1 MANMDLVT
9 SHRGVAHITTQNVI
23 DLLAGLS
30 GDISGVKI
38 FPNLYN
44 GLAHEITTSTRVQLK
59 PGAGLAGGYFFILN
73 SLYNWDLDPGAVG
86 YSRNDVLF
94 LVIYENFGSLV
105 QSCDLVY
112 APGPP
117 YPNGSQGGEV
127 EEIGDP
133 NILACFK
140 LLRAVITDGAIVSVT
155 SLTDE
160 YLSNEMLDNK
170 IATPY
175 DALQTAGMFDI
186 LCYKNF
192 PTNIATETVYK
203 GDFFSYAP
211 AETPKKTR
219 FAQAKEDIYEGDEIQ
234 FGTNAEVFTI
244 GNLFRY
250 TNFHYPFLTTTISAA
265 DVLYDDEDNLYQHM
279 DDSYL
284 VTEDSYG
291 GINPLTKIVHR
302 YVRYD
307 GSNPVIY
314 KDIYSYK
321 YRAGDDYY
329 FEADGNIGFVV
340 GTMSTQLVQKIR
352 RLILTDPGTGILTGK
367 SSVEITI
374 KHGAE
379 QGDGYSTSRI
389 KVQAGDTI
397 TTYYVYPG
405 SGID

>member
-86 YSRNDVLF
+86 YSRNDILF

-127 EEIGDP
+127 EEIGGPD
-133 NILACFK
+133 ILACFK
-140 LLRAVITDGAIVSVT
+140 LLRAVMTDGAIVSVT
-155 SLTDE
+155 SLADE
-160 YLSNEMLDNK
+160 YLSNENLNNK
-170 IATPY
+170 IVTPY
-175 DALQTAGMFDI
+175 DALENAGMFNV
-186 LCYKNF
+186 LTYKNF
-192 PTNIATETVYK
+192 PTNIAEEAVSENE
-203 GDFFSYAP
+203 FFTYAP
-211 AETPKKTR
+211 AGSPKQTR
-219 FAQAKEDIYEGDEIQ
+219 LAQAITEILPDEEIQ
-234 FGTNAEVFTI
+234 NGTNAQIFSI
-244 GNLFRY
+244 GQLLNWL
-250 TNFHYPFLTTTISAA
+250 NFHTPYSTRRIRVG
-265 DVLYDDEDNLYQHM
+265 DVIYDNKLYQFIDTSLRIM
-279 DDSYL
+279 P
-284 VTEDSYG
+284 EDQYG
-291 GINPLTKIVHR
+291 GINPQTKIVHR
-302 YVRYD
+302 YTRIINTDY
-307 GSNPVIY
+307 VIH

-321 YRAGDDYY
+321 YHEEDDYY
-329 FEADGNIGFVV
+329 FIADGQVAEYLTSGNFTQTIKVLVLTKSNGLLV
-340 GTMSTQLVQKIR
+340 GKESIAFAVWNGSTQGYTK
-352 RLILTDPGTGILTGK
+352 TDIT
-367 SSVEITI
+367 VE
-374 KHGAE
+374 
-379 QGDGYSTSRI
+379 
-389 KVQAGDTI
+389 AGDHI

>member
-1 MANMDLVT
+1 MAYMDLVT

-23 DLLAGLS
+23 DLIGGLS

-38 FPNLYN
+38 FPDLYN
-44 GLAHEITTSTRVQLK
+44 GFTHEITTSTRVQLQ

-127 EEIGDP
+127 EEIGGA

-140 LLRAVITDGAIVSVT
+140 LLRAVMTDGAIVSVT
-155 SLTDE
+155 SLADE
-160 YLSNEMLDNK
+160 YLSNEKLNNK

-175 DALQTAGMFDI
+175 DALENAGMFNI

-192 PTNIATETVYK
+192 KTNIAEEAVLQNE
-203 GDFFSYAP
+203 FFTYAP
-211 AETPKKTR
+211 AGSPKQTR
-219 FAQAKEDIYEGDEIQ
+219 LAQAITEILPDEEIQ
-234 FGTNAEVFTI
+234 NGTNAQIFSI
-244 GNLFRY
+244 GQLLNWL
-250 TNFHYPFLTTTISAA
+250 NFHTPYSTRQIRVG
-265 DVLYDDEDNLYQHM
+265 DVVYDNKLYQFI
-279 DDSYL
+279 DSSL
-284 VTEDSYG
+284 RIMPGDQYG
-291 GINPLTKIVHR
+291 GINPQTKIVHR

-307 GSNPVIY
+307 GANPILR

-321 YRAGDDYY
+321 HREEDDYY
-329 FEADGNIGFVV
+329 FIADGHIDASNGSFIQITKLIVLTKSGNYLIGKQSIEFLVSH
-340 GTMSTQLVQKIR
+340 GSTQSYDESDI
-352 RLILTDPGTGILTGK
+352 T
-367 SSVEITI
+367 VE
-374 KHGAE
+374 
-379 QGDGYSTSRI
+379 
-389 KVQAGDTI
+389 AGDTI
-397 TTYYVYPG
+397 TTYYIYPG

>member
-9 SHRGVAHITTQNVI
+9 SHRGAAHITTQNVI
-23 DLLAGLS
+23 DLIGGLS

-44 GLAHEITTSTRVQLK
+44 GLAHEIATSTRVSLK

-112 APGPP
+112 APGSP

-127 EEIGDP
+127 EEIGGPD
-133 NILACFK
+133 ILACFK
-140 LLRAVITDGAIVSVT
+140 LLRAVMTDGAIRSVT
-155 SLTDE
+155 SLADE
-160 YLSNEMLDNK
+160 YLSNEKLDSK

-211 AETPKKTR
+211 AETPKKTH

-234 FGTNAEVFTI
+234 NGTNALIYTI

-250 TNFHYPFLTTTISAA
+250 TNFHYPFLTTTLTAA
-265 DVLYDDEDNLYQHM
+265 DVLHNDQLYQHM
-279 DDSYL
+279 SDSYL
-284 VTEDSYG
+284 GEEDRYG

-307 GSNPVIY
+307 GANPVIY

-321 YRAGDDYY
+321 YREGDDYY
-329 FEADGNIGFVV
+329 FIADGQVAEYLTSGNFTQTIKVLVLTKSNGLLV
-340 GTMSTQLVQKIR
+340 GKESIAFAVWNGSTQGYTK
-352 RLILTDPGTGILTGK
+352 TN
-367 SSVEITI
+367 IT
-374 KHGAE
+374 
-379 QGDGYSTSRI
+379 
-389 KVQAGDTI
+389 VQAGDTI

>member
-23 DLLAGLS
+23 DLIGGLS

-38 FPNLYN
+38 FPDLYN
-44 GLAHEITTSTRVQLK
+44 GFTHEITTSTRVQLQ

-127 EEIGDP
+127 EEIGGS

-140 LLRAVITDGAIVSVT
+140 LLRAVMTDGAIVSVT
-155 SLTDE
+155 SLADE
-160 YLSNEMLDNK
+160 YLSNEKLNNK

-175 DALQTAGMFDI
+175 DALENAGMFNI

-192 PTNIATETVYK
+192 TTNIAEEAVLQNE
-203 GDFFSYAP
+203 FFTYSP
-211 AETPKKTR
+211 AGSPKQTR
-219 FAQAKEDIYEGDEIQ
+219 LAQAITEILPDEEIQ
-234 FGTNAEVFTI
+234 NGTNAQIFSI
-244 GNLFRY
+244 GQLLNWL
-250 TNFHYPFLTTTISAA
+250 NFHTPYSTRQIRVG
-265 DVLYDDEDNLYQHM
+265 DVVYDNKLYQFI
-279 DDSYL
+279 DSSL
-284 VTEDSYG
+284 RIMPGDQYG
-291 GINPLTKIVHR
+291 GITPQTKIVHR

-307 GSNPVIY
+307 GADPILR

-321 YRAGDDYY
+321 YREEDDYY
-329 FEADGNIGFVV
+329 FIADGHIAASNGSFIQITKLIVLTKSGNYLV
-340 GTMSTQLVQKIR
+340 GKQSIAFLVSHGSTQSYDESDI
-352 RLILTDPGTGILTGK
+352 T
-367 SSVEITI
+367 VE
-374 KHGAE
+374 
-379 QGDGYSTSRI
+379 
-389 KVQAGDTI
+389 AGDTI
-397 TTYYVYPG
+397 TTYYIYPG

>member
-23 DLLAGLS
+23 DLIGGLS

-44 GLAHEITTSTRVQLK
+44 GLAHEITTSTRVQVK

-73 SLYNWDLDPGAVG
+73 NLYNWDLDPGAVG
-86 YSRNDVLF
+86 YSRIDVLF
-94 LVIYENFGSLV
+94 LVIYENFGTLV

-112 APGPP
+112 QAGLP
-117 YPNGSQGGEV
+117 YPNGSEGNEPQAIGGA
-127 EEIGDP
+127 
-133 NILACFK
+133 NILACYK
-140 LLRAVITDGAIVSVT
+140 LLRAVMTDGAIVSVT
-155 SLTDE
+155 SLADE
-160 YLSNEMLDNK
+160 YLSNEKLDSK

-203 GDFFSYAP
+203 GEFFSYAP

-219 FAQAKEDIYEGDEIQ
+219 FAQATQDIFEGDEIQ
-234 FGTNAEVFTI
+234 AGTNVEVFTI

-250 TNFHYPFLTTTISAA
+250 TNFHYPFCTTTLSAA
-265 DVLYDDEDNLYQHM
+265 DVLYDDKLYQHM

-284 VTEDSYG
+284 STEDAYG

-307 GSNPVIY
+307 GANPVIY

-321 YRAGDDYY
+321 YREGDDYY
-329 FEADGNIGFVV
+329 FIADGAVAEYLTSGNFTQTIKVLVLTKSNGFLV
-340 GTMSTQLVQKIR
+340 GKESITFAVWNGSTQ
-352 RLILTDPGTGILTGK
+352 
-367 SSVEITI
+367 
-374 KHGAE
+374 
-379 QGDGYSTSRI
+379 GYT
-389 KVQAGDTI
+389 KADTTVQAGDTI

>member
-23 DLLAGLS
+23 DLIGGLS

-38 FPNLYN
+38 FPDLYN
-44 GLAHEITTSTRVQLK
+44 GFTHEITTSTRVQLQ

-127 EEIGDP
+127 EEIGGS

-140 LLRAVITDGAIVSVT
+140 LLRAVMTDGAIVSVT
-155 SLTDE
+155 SLADE
-160 YLSNEMLDNK
+160 YLSNEKLDSK

-175 DALQTAGMFDI
+175 DALKTVGMFDI

-211 AETPKKTR
+211 GETPKKTR
-219 FAQAKEDIYEGDEIQ
+219 FAQALEDIAEGDEIQ
-234 FGTNAEVFTI
+234 NGTNALVYTI

-250 TNFHYPFLTTTISAA
+250 TNFHYPFLTTTLSAA
-265 DVLYDDEDNLYQHM
+265 DVLYDDQLYQHM
-279 DDSYL
+279 ENSYL
-284 VTEDSYG
+284 VNESAYG

-307 GSNPVIY
+307 GANPVIY

-329 FEADGNIGFVV
+329 FEADGNIEFVV
-340 GTMSTQLVQKIR
+340 GTSTQLVQKIR
-352 RLILTDPGTGILTGK
+352 RLILTDSGRTLIGK

-374 KHGAE
+374 KHGAQ
-379 QGDGYSTSRI
+379 QGDGYSTSEI